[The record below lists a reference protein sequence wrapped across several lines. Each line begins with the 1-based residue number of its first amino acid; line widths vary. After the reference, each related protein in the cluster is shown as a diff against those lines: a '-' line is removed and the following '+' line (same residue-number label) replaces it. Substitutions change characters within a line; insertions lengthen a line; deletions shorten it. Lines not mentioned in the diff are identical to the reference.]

1 MSMWCYCESLVYAK
15 YTYVCVFVCVC
26 KYVRSYSGVRHLSFV
41 MFGTHPCSATL
52 TATASTAPSANRNA
66 TLAHILKSVPS
77 TVYLLNKASMELT
90 REFVPIRR
98 RLEIYRGRPR
108 SPYRS
113 FARALTFS
121 SLHLLR
127 HSVIRSL
134 PGTKKQKFENNF
146 LTVKGQARKLQVK
159 FFDGPSAQS
168 NRRQAERQGVVAPT
182 KIRRPISVLHEAK
195 GRRGAAPRLPRAA
208 AAAPQVQ
215 ATLRW

>member
-1 MSMWCYCESLVYAK
+1 ML
-15 YTYVCVFVCVC
+15 YVNVVLLWKSRICQIYIRVWFVCVC

-134 PGTKKQKFENNF
+134 LACVQ
-146 LTVKGQARKLQVK
+146 
-159 FFDGPSAQS
+159 
-168 NRRQAERQGVVAPT
+168 
-182 KIRRPISVLHEAK
+182 IRRRARQTCSV
-195 GRRGAAPRLPRAA
+195 
-208 AAAPQVQ
+208 
-215 ATLRW
+215 W

>member
-1 MSMWCYCESLVYAK
+1 MWCYCESLVYAK

-134 PGTKKQKFENNF
+134 PGTKNKKLKTILQGKFTGRPF
-146 LTVKGQARKLQVK
+146 
-159 FFDGPSAQS
+159 GPWRAI
-168 NRRQAERQGVVAPT
+168 G
-182 KIRRPISVLHEAK
+182 
-195 GRRGAAPRLPRAA
+195 GRRSGRAWWRQPRFDDRFQCCTRQRVAEARPRDCPA

>member
-1 MSMWCYCESLVYAK
+1 M
-15 YTYVCVFVCVC
+15 CVFVCVC

-134 PGTKKQKFENNF
+134 PGTKKTKMKTNF
-146 LTVKGQARKLQVK
+146 LTALRLE
-159 FFDGPSAQS
+159 
-168 NRRQAERQGVVAPT
+168 AERQGVVAPT

-195 GRRGAAPRLPRAA
+195 GRRGAAHDCPA

>member
-1 MSMWCYCESLVYAK
+1 MWCYCESLVYAK

-146 LTVKGQARKLQVK
+146 LTVRRAKLH

-168 NRRQAERQGVVAPT
+168 NRRQAERQWWRQPRFDDRFQCCTRQRVAEA
-182 KIRRPISVLHEAK
+182 RPRDCP
-195 GRRGAAPRLPRAA
+195 GPPRLRPRFRR
-208 AAAPQVQ
+208 
-215 ATLRW
+215 L

>member
-1 MSMWCYCESLVYAK
+1 MWCYCESLVYAK

-134 PGTKKQKFENNF
+134 PGTKKTKNWKQFYGKRSFSVTTPCASPTRVDTER
-146 LTVKGQARKLQVK
+146 L
-159 FFDGPSAQS
+159 
-168 NRRQAERQGVVAPT
+168 AERET
-182 KIRRPISVLHEAK
+182 LLH
-195 GRRGAAPRLPRAA
+195 RLGSKLNRI
-208 AAAPQVQ
+208 V
-215 ATLRW
+215 